1 MIKNGQFWRLSNMTK
16 KTYDPITSLIQES
29 DSYNS
34 IDQIEL
40 YVENRGDLSPLP
52 VQPVFLALKNLPI
65 EKVAAMLPMF
75 SKEQREAFLDIDL
88 WTKDEID
95 VENFTFWLEAYDLV
109 KSDEVKK
116 EFITSEQFLLYLKS
130 KFNVWTFDAEDPE
143 YPDHDNYFLTD
154 DNQLL
159 FEFEED
165 YAHVEQIQA
174 LVRHLYFEIGVEDA
188 YCFLFKMVSDSFLTL
203 QEEEYRMRTERL
215 RDFGFVDYIDALEM
229 ENSFI
234 SIDFLNAYIK
244 KKKVIPV
251 HIDEIS
257 RNQNLHN
264 SSLRAFKDHFKTV
277 IDDLLKITDQNR
289 LDYLQFNFVRLINGR
304 LESTQ
309 ALKKGSVAM
318 NRTGA
323 ETKNIVLLGFH
334 YLKKQI
340 GNEELVF
347 TKFDFTELYKM
358 GHSLLTFQLKS
369 LKKALQV
376 NNFEEDK
383 ENFLGDY
390 WVSFLEDTFDSPVKF
405 KGPIA
410 DLEQYEEWCYQVK
423 TITELLPFAKKF
435 FETFNELKNE
445 GKVMD
450 SFYINYTIDAIDFE
464 ALILSAFANHF
475 LGSYDHHNIN
485 KMGLTIEEFKNF
497 ALKVVGTQGKFVLTP
512 ELYQKIQ
519 NFVSTFGLSGVCNVH
534 NYLQTLLTSSLEGY
548 EFEFM
553 SDDDFKHV
561 GGPIILS
568 VYKH

>member
-1 MIKNGQFWRLSNMTK
+1 MTK
-16 KTYDPITSLIQES
+16 KVYDPITSLIQES
-29 DSYNS
+29 DSYTN
-34 IDQIEL
+34 IDQIEV
-40 YVENRGDLSPLP
+40 YVENTGDLSPLP
-52 VQPVFLALKNLPI
+52 VQPVFLAIKNLPVD
-65 EKVAAMLPMF
+65 KVAALLPRF

-109 KSDEVKK
+109 TSDEVKK
-116 EFITSEQFLLYLKS
+116 DFITSEQFLLYLKS
-130 KFNVWTFDAEDPE
+130 KFNVWTFDAEEPE

-165 YAHVEQIQA
+165 YAHVEQVQA
-174 LVRHLYFEIGVEDA
+174 LIRHLYFEIGVENA

-203 QEEEYRMRTERL
+203 QEDEYRMRTERL

-234 SIDFLNAYIK
+234 NIDFLNAYIK

-251 HIDEIS
+251 RVDEVAK
-257 RNQNLHN
+257 NQNLHN
-264 SSLRAFKDHFKTV
+264 SSLKAFKDHFKTV
-277 IDDLLKITDQNR
+277 IDELLKVTDQDR
-289 LDYLQFNFVRLINGR
+289 LDYLQFNFVRLVNGR
-304 LESTQ
+304 LESTH

-318 NRTGA
+318 NRAGA
-323 ETKNIVLLGFH
+323 ETKNIVLLGFY
-334 YLKKQI
+334 YLKKHL
-340 GNEELVF
+340 GEEELVF
-347 TKFDFTELYKM
+347 TKFDFAELYKM
-358 GHSLLTFQLKS
+358 GHSLLTFQLKH
-369 LKKALQV
+369 LKKALQL

-390 WVSFLEDTFDSPVKF
+390 WVSFLEDSFDSPVKF

-410 DLEQYEEWCYQVK
+410 DLEQYQEWCYLVK
-423 TITELLPFAKKF
+423 TLTELLPFAKKF
-435 FETFNELKNE
+435 FETFNDLKND
-445 GKVMD
+445 GRVQD

-464 ALILSAFANHF
+464 ALLLSNFANHF
-475 LGSYDHHNIN
+475 LGSYDQHNIN

-519 NFVSTFGLSGVCNVH
+519 NFVVTFGLSSVSNVH

-553 SDDDFKHV
+553 ADDDFKHV

>member
-1 MIKNGQFWRLSNMTK
+1 MTK
-16 KTYDPITSLIQES
+16 KTYDPITTLIQES
-29 DSYNS
+29 DSYTN

-40 YVENRGDLSPLP
+40 YVENKGDLSPLP
-52 VQPVFLALKNLPI
+52 VQPVFLALKNLPVD
-65 EKVAAMLPMF
+65 KVAALLPRF

-109 KSDEVKK
+109 QSDEVKK
-116 EFITSEQFLLYLKS
+116 DFITSEQFLLYLKS
-130 KFNVWTFDAEDPE
+130 KFNVWTFDAEEPE
-143 YPDHDNYFLTD
+143 YPDHDNYFITD

-159 FEFEED
+159 FEFDED
-165 YAHVEQIQA
+165 YAHVEQVQA
-174 LVRHLYFEIGVEDA
+174 LVKHLYFEIGVENA

-203 QEEEYRMRTERL
+203 QEDEYRMRTERL

-234 SIDFLNAYIK
+234 NIDFLNAYIK

-251 HIDEIS
+251 HLDDIS
-257 RNQNLHN
+257 KNQNLHN
-264 SSLRAFKDHFKTV
+264 SSLKAFKDHFKTV
-277 IDDLLKITDQNR
+277 IDDLLKVTDQDR

-304 LESTQ
+304 LESTH

-318 NRTGA
+318 NRAGS

-334 YLKKQI
+334 YLKKHL
-340 GNEELVF
+340 GEEELVF
-347 TKFDFTELYKM
+347 TKFDFAELYKI
-358 GHSLLTFQLKS
+358 GHSLLMFQLKS
-369 LKKALQV
+369 LKKALQA

-390 WVSFLEDTFDSPVKF
+390 WVSFLEDSFDSPVKF

-410 DLEQYEEWCYQVK
+410 DLEQYEEWCYLVK
-423 TITELLPFAKKF
+423 TLTELLPFAKKF
-435 FETFNELKNE
+435 FETFNDLKND
-445 GKVMD
+445 GRVQD

-475 LGSYDHHNIN
+475 LGSYDQHNIN

-497 ALKVVGTQGKFVLTP
+497 ALKVVGTQGKFILTP

-519 NFVSTFGLSGVCNVH
+519 HFVVTFGLSSVSNIH

-553 SDDDFKHV
+553 NDDDFKHV